1 MYLLAYMP
9 FEKRKDNI
17 MEVFNEFCVFIA
29 IYHLIAFTELFY
41 DPEMKFN
48 VGFSLIAVVLL

>member
-1 MYLLAYMP
+1 
-9 FEKRKDNI
+9 
-17 MEVFNEFCVFIA
+17 MEVFNEFCVLIA

-48 VGFSLIAVVLL
+48 VGFSLIAVVLLYILVNTIVITV